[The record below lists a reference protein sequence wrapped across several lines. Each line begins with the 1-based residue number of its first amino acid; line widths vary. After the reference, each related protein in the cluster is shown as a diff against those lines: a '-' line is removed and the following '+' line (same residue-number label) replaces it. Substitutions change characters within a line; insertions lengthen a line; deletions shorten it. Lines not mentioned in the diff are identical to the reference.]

1 MVRSEFAEFQSA
13 GKFAKQGEKMANKKM
28 IAGILATALVFMAAG
43 TVSAQTVVADLGD
56 VRIYYYGAGYFG
68 VESDRA
74 GQCLPL
80 NFRRSGRA
88 GWIEVACSS
97 EVATFASNQL
107 GDAVSSVVKKAFAAY
122 LSPAGSYV
130 AGEMAAKVA
139 SWAARQGIDYLC
151 GN

>member
-1 MVRSEFAEFQSA
+1 MT
-13 GKFAKQGEKMANKKM
+13 NKK
-28 IAGILATALVFMAAG
+28 IIIGILVMVLVFIATG
-43 TVSAQTVVADLGD
+43 TVFAQTVVADLGD

-68 VESDRA
+68 VESDRV

-80 NFRRSGRA
+80 NFKRSGRS
-88 GWIEVACSS
+88 GWLEVACSS
-97 EVATFASNQL
+97 EVASFASNQI

-130 AGEMAAKVA
+130 AGEIASRVA
-139 SWAARQGIDYLC
+139 TWASRQGIDYLC